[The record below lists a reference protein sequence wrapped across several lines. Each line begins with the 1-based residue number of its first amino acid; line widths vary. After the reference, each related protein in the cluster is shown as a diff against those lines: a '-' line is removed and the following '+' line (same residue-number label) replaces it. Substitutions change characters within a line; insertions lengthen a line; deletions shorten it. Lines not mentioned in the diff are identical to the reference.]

1 MVQFTHHQER
11 FEMLYILILPVLLY
25 GAWRMKEGYGVAVPL
40 VILIASGVVA
50 LISLFVKLATIAS
63 LANY

>member
-1 MVQFTHHQER
+1 
-11 FEMLYILILPVLLY
+11 MLYILILPVLLY